1 MESKGKISMRCLAA
15 AAVCAAMLAVGCGE
29 KQDVLGPSG
38 SRHVELMLDYFPNAD
53 HAGIYAAK
61 ANGDFR
67 EAGLDVE
74 IRQPPDPAAPIKQVA
89 AGRVDLAISY
99 EPEVLRARDQGLSVV
114 SVAALVQKPLTSI
127 ISLPRAKIRRP
138 ADLEGKTVGTA
149 GIDYQHAY
157 LETVLGEAGVAPAS
171 VKERNVGFSLT
182 PALLTGRVDAVLGA
196 FWNYEGTEL
205 KLRGK
210 KPQII
215 RIEDAGVP
223 SYNELVLVANEDAL
237 ERDGDKIRAFI
248 GAVSR
253 GTRALRRDPRGAI
266 DGLLE
271 ANPDLDPKLQAAVV
285 DVTLPLFFPPE
296 NRPFGWQDPAQWD
309 TFSAWMK
316 KNDLLENPPDP
327 AAAHDNTLL
336 PGAGL

>member
-1 MESKGKISMRCLAA
+1 MRCLAA
-15 AAVCAAMLAVGCGE
+15 AICVAVVIAGCAE
-29 KQDVLGPSG
+29 KEDRLEPTG
-38 SRHVELMLDYFPNAD
+38 SKSVELMLDYFPNAD
-53 HAGIYAAK
+53 HAGIYAAQ
-61 ANGDFR
+61 AGGDFE

-74 IRQPPDPAAPIKQVA
+74 IREPPDPAAPIKQVA

-114 SVAALVQKPLTSI
+114 SVAAIVQEPLTSI
-127 ISLPRAKIRRP
+127 ISLPKAKIRAP
-138 ADLEGKTVGTA
+138 ADLRGKTVATA

-157 LETVLGEAGVAPAS
+157 LETVLREAGVDPGS

-205 KLRGK
+205 RLRGK
-210 KPQII
+210 RPQII

-223 SYNELVLVANEDAL
+223 TYNELVLVANEDAL
-237 ERDGDKIRAFI
+237 ERDRDKIRAFI

-253 GTRALRRDPRGAI
+253 GTRELRRDPDSAI
-266 DGLLE
+266 DGLLD
-271 ANPDLDPKLQAAVV
+271 ANPDLDPELQRAVV

-296 NRPFGWQDPAQWD
+296 DRPFGWQDPGQWD
-309 TFSAWMK
+309 AFSAWMK
-316 KNDLLENPPDP
+316 DNNLLKRPPDP
-327 AAAHDNTLL
+327 AASFNNKLL

>member
-1 MESKGKISMRCLAA
+1 MRCLAA
-15 AAVCAAMLAVGCGE
+15 AAAICVALLAAGCGE

-38 SRHVELMLDYFPNAD
+38 SRQLELMLDYFPNAD

-61 ANGDFR
+61 ANGDFE
-67 EAGLDVE
+67 EAGLNVE

-114 SVAALVQKPLTSI
+114 SVGALVQKPLTSI
-127 ISLPRAKIRRP
+127 ISLPRAKIRKP

-157 LETVLGEAGVAPAS
+157 LETVLREAGVGPAS

-210 KPQII
+210 NPQII

-271 ANPDLDPKLQAAVV
+271 ANPDLDPKLQRAVV

-296 NRPFGWQDPAQWD
+296 GKPFGWQDPAQWD